1 MVYKSL
7 FFGNLWSP
15 PHLSQ
20 EGDMPEEGKP
30 RLSEVLTDVIDVM
43 DIAMWELDLN
53 YRVVSYNRKAR
64 QIYGAS
70 AKGNFCYNAAA
81 GMDTVC
87 PKCPAEMVYAGQESG
102 RSEHRRRDAS
112 GKTIYIDHLA
122 TPIRDRDGNLTGAL
136 VLIIDITRHKQMEA
150 ELKRHRDRL
159 EQMVAERTQALS
171 ESKAR
176 YQALY
181 ETSKRAEEVYRS
193 LLDSS
198 ADAIVIYDME
208 GRPQFVS
215 PAFTKIF
222 GWSYEELAG
231 RRIPFVPES
240 ERSATTPYIQALIDH
255 GTPCHGFETQRYTK
269 DGRLLDV
276 SISASR
282 YLDHRG
288 EPAGMLVILRDISER
303 KQLEAQLKHSE
314 RMESVGILAGGIAHD
329 FNNLMMGIMGNT
341 SLLRHDM
348 PVNHPYQERLKK
360 IEKLIE
366 SGARLTSQL
375 LGYARKGAYEIQSLD
390 MNRVIRDTAETFGRT
405 RKEVVIQLELAGR
418 LPLVAADE
426 SQMAQVLL
434 NLFINA
440 ADAMP
445 GGGRLHIRTERVRG
459 DGGPSRSF
467 SRGEWIRMAVA
478 DTGTGI
484 DAANID
490 HIFDPFFTTKEMGR
504 GTGLGLAS
512 VYGIIK
518 SHGGHIAVASEKD
531 KGTTFNIDLPASDS
545 EAPAASDNPGKIDR
559 GSGTILL
566 VDDEEIVLEVGIQM
580 LQAMGYT
587 VLGAAN
593 GTEAIRVFEEKA
605 DSIDLV
611 VLDMIMPGI
620 GGGETFDAIREIDP
634 DACVLLSSG
643 YSQDGQAKEILA
655 RGCGGFIQK
664 PFRMEDLSAKIKE
677 ILA

>member
-1 MVYKSL
+1 
-7 FFGNLWSP
+7 
-15 PHLSQ
+15 
-20 EGDMPEEGKP
+20 MPEQDNP
-30 RLSEVLTDVIDVM
+30 RLGDVLNDVIDVM

-53 YRVVSYNRKAR
+53 YRVVSCNRKAR
-64 QIYGAS
+64 QIYGAG

-81 GMDTVC
+81 GRDTVC
-87 PKCPAEMVYAGQESG
+87 PKCPAEMVYAGGESG
-102 RSEHRRRDAS
+102 RSEHRRRDTS

-122 TPIRDRDGNLTGAL
+122 TPIRDREGRLTGAL
-136 VLIIDITRHKQMEA
+136 VLIIDITRHKQMAA

-159 EQMVAERTQALS
+159 EQMVAERTRALS

-181 ETSKRAEEVYRS
+181 ERSKRAEEVYRS

-208 GRPQFVS
+208 GCPVFIS
-215 PAFTKIF
+215 PAFTRIF
-222 GWSYEELAG
+222 GWTFEEVEG
-231 RRIPFVPES
+231 RPIPFVPES
-240 ERSATTPYIQALIDH
+240 ERASSMGHIRALIDH
-255 GTPCHGFETQRYTK
+255 GTPCHEFETRRYTK
-269 DGRLLDV
+269 DGRLLDI
-276 SISASR
+276 SLSASR

-288 EPAGMLVILRDISER
+288 RPAGMLVILRDITER

-348 PVNHPYQERLKK
+348 PVDHPWQERLKK

-366 SGARLTSQL
+366 SGSRLTSQL
-375 LGYARKGAYEIQSLD
+375 LGYARKGAYEIHPVNL
-390 MNRVIRDTAETFGRT
+390 NRVIRDTVETFGRT
-405 RKEVVIQLELAGR
+405 RKEVAIEVDLADR

-445 GGGRLHIRTERVRG
+445 GGGRLHIRTGRV
-459 DGGPSRSF
+459 DGAHGPPGSSPPGGWVRV
-467 SRGEWIRMAVA
+467 AVA
-478 DTGTGI
+478 DTGIGI
-484 DAANID
+484 EASNID

-512 VYGIIK
+512 VYGIVK
-518 SHGGHIAVASEKD
+518 SHGGHITVVSEKE
-531 KGTTFNIDLPASDS
+531 KGTTFNIHLPASDS
-545 EAPAASDNPGKIDR
+545 KALPTSDNAGKIES
-559 GSGTILL
+559 GNGTILL
-566 VDDEEIVLEVGIQM
+566 VDDEEIVLEVGVQM
-580 LQAMGYT
+580 LQAMGYH
-587 VLGAAN
+587 VLGAAD
-593 GTEAIRVFEEKA
+593 GSEAIRIYEEKA
-605 DSIDLV
+605 DAIDLV
-611 VLDMIMPGI
+611 ILDMIMPGI
-620 GGGETFDAIREIDP
+620 GGSKTFDAIREIDP

-643 YSQDGQAKEILA
+643 YSQDSQAEEILA
-655 RGCGGFIQK
+655 RGCSGFIQK
-664 PFRMEDLSAKIKE
+664 PFRMEDLSAKIKG

>member
-1 MVYKSL
+1 MA
-7 FFGNLWSP
+7 
-15 PHLSQ
+15 
-20 EGDMPEEGKP
+20 EEEKP
-30 RLSEVLTDVIDVM
+30 RIGEVLNDVIDIM
-43 DIAMWELDLN
+43 DIAMWELDLD
-53 YRVVSYNRKAR
+53 YRVVSHNRKAR
-64 QIYGAS
+64 QIYGAR

-81 GMDTVC
+81 GRDTIC
-87 PKCPAEMVYAGQESG
+87 PKCPAEMVYAGQDSG

-112 GKTIYIDHLA
+112 GKDIYIDHLA

-136 VLIIDITRHKQMEA
+136 VLIIDITRHKQMGA

-159 EQMVAERTQALS
+159 EQMVAERTRALS

-176 YQALY
+176 YQTLY

-255 GTPCHGFETQRYTK
+255 GTPCHGFETKRYTK

-303 KQLEAQLKHSE
+303 KQLEAQLKHSD
-314 RMESVGILAGGIAHD
+314 RMESVGVLAGGIAHD

-348 PVNHPYQERLKK
+348 PVHHPWQERLKK

-375 LGYARKGAYEIQSLD
+375 LGYARKGAYEIQSLNL
-390 MNRVIRDTAETFGRT
+390 NRVIRDTAETFGRT
-405 RKEVVIQLELAGR
+405 RKEVVIQLEPTDR
-418 LPLVAADE
+418 LPPVAADE

-445 GGGRLHIRTERVRG
+445 GGGRLHIRTERVKG
-459 DGGPSRSF
+459 DGGPSCS
-467 SRGEWIRMAVA
+467 SRPNGWVRISVA

-531 KGTTFNIDLPASDS
+531 KGTTFTIDLPASDGK
-545 EAPAASDNPGKIDR
+545 ATATTGNPGRIDP
-559 GSGTILL
+559 GSETILL
-566 VDDEEIVLEVGIQM
+566 VDDEEIVLDVGMQM

-587 VLGAAN
+587 VLGAAD
-593 GTEAIRVFEEKA
+593 GTEAIRIFEEKA
-605 DSIDLV
+605 GAIDMV
-611 VLDMIMPGI
+611 ILDMIMPGI
-620 GGGETFDAIREIDP
+620 GGGKTFDAIREIDP
-634 DACVLLSSG
+634 GACVLLSSG
-643 YSQDGQAKEILA
+643 YSQDSQAKEILG
-655 RGCGGFIQK
+655 RGCSGFIQK
-664 PFRMEDLSAKIKE
+664 PFRMEDLSVKIKE

>member
-1 MVYKSL
+1 MA
-7 FFGNLWSP
+7 
-15 PHLSQ
+15 
-20 EGDMPEEGKP
+20 EEEKP
-30 RLSEVLTDVIDVM
+30 RLGEVLNDVIDVM

-81 GMDTVC
+81 GRDTVC
-87 PKCPAEMVYAGQESG
+87 PRCPAEMVYAGRDSG
-102 RSEHRRRDAS
+102 RSEHRRQDAS
-112 GKTIYIDHLA
+112 GKAIYIDHLA
-122 TPIRDRDGNLTGAL
+122 TPIRDRQGKLTGAL

-159 EQMVAERTQALS
+159 EQMVAERTRALS

-176 YQALY
+176 YQTLY
-181 ETSKRAEEVYRS
+181 ERSKRAEEVYRS

-198 ADAIVIYDME
+198 ADAIVIYGMD
-208 GRPQFVS
+208 GCPVFIS
-215 PAFTKIF
+215 PAFTRMF
-222 GWSYEELAG
+222 GWTFEEVEG
-231 RRIPFVPES
+231 RPIPFVPDS
-240 ERSATTPYIQALIDH
+240 ERAPSMVHIRALIDH
-255 GTPCHGFETQRYTK
+255 GTPCHEFETRRYTK
-269 DGRLLDV
+269 DGRLLDI
-276 SISASR
+276 SLSASR

-288 EPAGMLVILRDISER
+288 EPAGMLVILRDITER
-303 KQLEAQLKHSE
+303 KQLEAQLRHSE

-348 PVNHPYQERLKK
+348 PVSHPWQERLKK

-366 SGARLTSQL
+366 SGSRLTSQL
-375 LGYARKGAYEIQSLD
+375 LGYARKGAYEIQSLNL
-390 MNRVIRDTAETFGRT
+390 NRVIRDTVETFGRT
-405 RKEVVIQLELAGR
+405 RKEVVIQLELADR
-418 LPLVAADE
+418 LPPVAADE

-445 GGGRLHIRTERVRG
+445 GGGRLHVRTERVKG
-459 DGGPSRSF
+459 DGGPSCPSH
-467 SRGEWIRMAVA
+467 RGGWVRISVA

-484 DAANID
+484 EAANID

-512 VYGIIK
+512 VYGIVK

-531 KGTTFNIDLPASDS
+531 KGTTFNIDLPASADK
-545 EAPAASDNPGKIDR
+545 APAASDNPGKIDP

-566 VDDEEIVLEVGIQM
+566 VDDEEIVLEVGMQM

-593 GTEAIRVFEEKA
+593 GTEALRIFEERA
-605 DSIDLV
+605 DAIDLV
-611 VLDMIMPGI
+611 ILDMIMPGI
-620 GGGETFDAIREIDP
+620 GGGKTFDAIREIDP

-643 YSQDGQAKEILA
+643 YSQDSQAKEIMA
-655 RGCGGFIQK
+655 RGCSGFIQK
-664 PFRMEDLSAKIKE
+664 PFRMEDLSGKIKE

>member
-1 MVYKSL
+1 MA
-7 FFGNLWSP
+7 
-15 PHLSQ
+15 
-20 EGDMPEEGKP
+20 EEGKP

-81 GMDTVC
+81 GIDTVC
-87 PKCPAEMVYAGQESG
+87 PKCPAEMVYAGRESG

-159 EQMVAERTQALS
+159 EQMVAERTRALS

-176 YQALY
+176 YQTLY

-208 GRPQFVS
+208 GCPVFIS
-215 PAFTKIF
+215 PTFTQIF
-222 GWSYEELAG
+222 GWTFEELKG
-231 RRIPFVPES
+231 RPIPFVPES
-240 ERSATTPYIQALIDH
+240 EREPSMVHVRALIDH
-255 GTPCHGFETQRYTK
+255 GIPCRSFETKRYTK
-269 DGRLLDV
+269 DGRLLD
-276 SISASR
+276 ISLSGSR

-288 EPAGMLVILRDISER
+288 ESAGMLVILRDITER

-348 PVNHPYQERLKK
+348 PVNHPWQDRLKK

-390 MNRVIRDTAETFGRT
+390 LNRVIRDTVETFGRT
-405 RKEVVIQLELAGR
+405 RKEVVIQLELADR

-445 GGGRLHIRTERVRG
+445 GGGRLHIRTERVKG
-459 DGGPSRSF
+459 VGGPSCPSHPCGWVRVS
-467 SRGEWIRMAVA
+467 VA

-484 DAANID
+484 EAANID

-518 SHGGHIAVASEKD
+518 SHGGHITVASEKD
-531 KGTTFNIDLPASDS
+531 KGTTFTIDLPASDGK
-545 EAPAASDNPGKIDR
+545 ATATADNPGKIDP

-566 VDDEEIVLEVGIQM
+566 VDDEEIVLEVGMQM

-593 GTEAIRVFEEKA
+593 GTEAIRIFQERA
-605 DSIDLV
+605 DAIDMV
-611 VLDMIMPGI
+611 ILDMIMPGI
-620 GGGETFDAIREIDP
+620 GGGKTFDAIREIDP

-643 YSQDGQAKEILA
+643 YSQDSQAKEILA
-655 RGCGGFIQK
+655 RGCSGFIQK
-664 PFRMEDLSAKIKE
+664 PFRMEELSAKIKE
-677 ILA
+677 ILV